1 MSGRRVARL
10 FPRAR
15 ARRAALVGTAL
26 AVALTTAACT
36 GDAEPDPQPD
46 PSPTQ
51 GQGGG
56 ADKPRKIVFGAY
68 GSEEEVAAFQ
78 SVVDSFNASSTTRQ
92 VSLRSWPDH
101 ESALADVLAGDAPDA
116 FLTSRIDLDQ
126 LVDAE
131 ALQPVSLL
139 LDERGVDFGDRF
151 SRDAVDAFAM
161 DDELQCMAYSVS
173 PMVVYYNTDIVDFDR
188 MERRELDV
196 PTPNDDGVRE
206 RWTLAE
212 FGAAATFAARRGDR
226 RGVWIDPTL
235 RGLAPFIYSGGGQVF
250 DDDREPT
257 SLAFSDDGT
266 REALEQTLEILRDPT
281 LTPTNAQL
289 ARATPVQLFKR
300 GELAMV
306 AGFRNLVPELR
317 EAEDLEF
324 DVMPMP
330 TIEDRATVGDIA
342 GLCISAESDHVGD
355 AADFIVYAVS
365 DDAIADGR
373 RDGLHR
379 PGQHPGRRL
388 RRLPGPRPGAGQLGR
403 LQLQH
408 PLHGRPALHR
418 PARRARRRGHAAAR
432 PARHRAGDP
441 RPRAGDRGDRHRL
454 ACGALPRGGDRG
466 DRVADRRP
474 LRVAHRVGTW
484 GRSGRSIGPDTDQI
498 VPRYRG
504 TGYSGAA
511 SGSTSAP
518 RMAPTSAPVT
528 SSACQGRAPYDA
540 SWART
545 ASASPAGSRVSGGVH
560 SSRRR

>member
-1 MSGRRVARL
+1 MSARPAARPFL
-10 FPRAR
+10 RAR
-15 ARRAALVGTAL
+15 ARRAALAGTAL
-26 AVALTTAACT
+26 VVALTTAACT
-36 GDAEPDPQPD
+36 GDAEPDPQPT

-126 LVDAE
+126 LVEAE

-173 PMVVYYNTDIVDFDR
+173 PMVIYYNTDIVDFDR

-212 FGAAATFAARRGDR
+212 FGAAATFASRRGDR

-281 LTPTNAQL
+281 ITPTNAQL

-317 EAEDLEF
+317 EAEDLNF

-330 TIEDRATVGDIA
+330 TIEDRATVGDIS
-342 GLCISAESDHVGD
+342 GLCISADSENVGD
-355 AADFIVYAVS
+355 AADFIAYAVS
-365 DDAIADGR
+365 DAAIATVSETGY
-373 RDGLHR
+373 
-379 PGQHPGRRL
+379 
-388 RRLPGPRPGAGQLGR
+388 
-403 LQLQH
+403 
-408 PLHGRPALHR
+408 
-418 PARRARRRGHAAAR
+418 
-432 PARHRAGDP
+432 
-441 RPRAGDRGDRHRL
+441 
-454 ACGALPRGGDRG
+454 
-466 DRVADRRP
+466 
-474 LRVAHRVGTW
+474 
-484 GRSGRSIGPDTDQI
+484 I
-498 VPRYRG
+498 VPAN
-504 TGYSGAA
+504 TQVAA
-511 SGSTSAP
+511 SDDFLAP
-518 RMAPTSAPVT
+518 DQEPANSVAFNSSIRYMVVPPFIDQRDELVDAVTPLLDRLVTAPGILDLEQVT
-528 SSACQGRAPYDA
+528 EEID
-540 SWART
+540 T
-545 ASASPAGSRVSGGVH
+545 ASRAVLSPEEETESPSE
-560 SSRRR
+560 SPTESPTE